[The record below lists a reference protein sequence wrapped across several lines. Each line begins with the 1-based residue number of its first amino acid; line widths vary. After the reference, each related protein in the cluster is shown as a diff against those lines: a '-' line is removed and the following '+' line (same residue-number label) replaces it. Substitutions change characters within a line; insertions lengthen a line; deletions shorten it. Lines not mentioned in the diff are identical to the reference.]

1 MKIRIIIWTVVLAVI
16 ALLLHQNRDFYM
28 GEQTLSLNLF
38 FAHWET
44 PPVTNATQVL
54 LAFLAGLVL
63 ASISLYH
70 ERFKMRR
77 QLKKLTIAFQSC
89 AQQVTDGATEC
100 SASGSRLFKLPG
112 ILKKRGTEAD
122 RATLGKEQLTANTE
136 TDSTAP

>member
-1 MKIRIIIWTVVLAVI
+1 MKIRIIIWAVVLAVI
-16 ALLLHQNRDFYM
+16 ALLLHQNRDFYL

-54 LAFLAGLVL
+54 LAFLAGLLL

-89 AQQVTDGATEC
+89 AQQVTDGVTEC
-100 SASGSRLFKLPG
+100 SVSNKKRFRLPG
-112 ILKKRGTEAD
+112 LLKKKRTEAD
-122 RATLGKEQLTANTE
+122 HTTLDRAQSTGNVE
-136 TDSTAP
+136 TDSTAS